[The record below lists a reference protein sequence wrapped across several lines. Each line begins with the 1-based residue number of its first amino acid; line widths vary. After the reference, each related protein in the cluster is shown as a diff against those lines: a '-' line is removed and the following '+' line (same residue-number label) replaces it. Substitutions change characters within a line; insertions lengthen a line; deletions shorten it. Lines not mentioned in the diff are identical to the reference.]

1 MSRLTD
7 PSTTPEPSD
16 APDDEAAGTVDVWS
30 VEGVFQQLVYSPK
43 GAIEGVL
50 IDTDGIATQFVTDA
64 HDDAT
69 AGLLATLRPGQA
81 LVLEGIDAGPS
92 PRGEPPHTVYQFERL
107 VSVDGQP
114 PRVAPASAT
123 VSGRVVGFN
132 HTRHGTPNGVLL
144 DSGDFVHTRPEGFE
158 RLGLKGG
165 DMLEA
170 EGPSRPLATGG
181 GRAIEAHRAN
191 GHVIA
196 PRL

>member
-81 LVLEGIDAGPS
+81 LVLEGIDAGPGLQIQVQGTGIDRQHRPRHTE
-92 PRGEPPHTVYQFERL
+92 PRGV
-107 VSVDGQP
+107 GQGK
-114 PRVAPASAT
+114 RGEAGFVVLTGWSA
-123 VSGRVVGFN
+123 
-132 HTRHGTPNGVLL
+132 
-144 DSGDFVHTRPEGFE
+144 
-158 RLGLKGG
+158 
-165 DMLEA
+165 
-170 EGPSRPLATGG
+170 
-181 GRAIEAHRAN
+181 AHE
-191 GHVIA
+191 
-196 PRL
+196 